1 MAITTPSWNVN
12 LGLAQPLP
20 AAAPK
25 AEPVGGAGPEAW
37 WNPLSGGPSQ
47 PGQPNP
53 IFNGTP
59 VFNGNP
65 SAAGGELSQL
75 AGEYKTPIVGAVAGY
90 LGRDSL
96 VRHVSRRSYGS
107 RDYGAGSRNY
117 SYGTAYH
124 SSRRARSSSSGPR
137 VRIGGEGALANFLNA
152 AKISALV
159 GAGLSLIQHGG
170 AYMRGQTTFAVAA
183 AEVTNDTAS
192 AALSGFAGA
201 AASTAAC
208 GMLAGVVGTGLGLT
222 LVGLVAGIAA
232 YSVVDS
238 WFRGTEVSMK
248 LRSTVHNLLA

>member
-25 AEPVGGAGPEAW
+25 ADPVGGAGPEAW

-47 PGQPNP
+47 PGNGSP

-59 VFNGNP
+59 IFNGNP
-65 SAAGGELSQL
+65 SATGGELSQL
-75 AGEYKTPIVGAVAGY
+75 AAEYKNPIVGGVAGY

-107 RDYGAGSRNY
+107 RDY

-124 SSRRARSSSSGPR
+124 TSRRARSSSSGPK

-183 AEVTNDTAS
+183 AEVTNDTTS
-192 AALSGFAGA
+192 AAISGFAGA

-238 WFRGTEVSMK
+238 WFRGTELSMK